1 MTKDFIMSESLIIKN
16 CISGDRKSQKM
27 LYDKYIVMMRYTCL
41 RFTKNEADL
50 EDILQDGFA
59 RLFINLHKFRGE
71 GSFEGWVRRIFIN
84 ISIEYIKRKR
94 ITVVELEG
102 LEDFLVAKHF
112 DVLERL
118 YEKDLLKVSHT
129 ISPGCKTVFNLYAV
143 GGFTHQEIGKKLG
156 IKESTSK
163 SQYTRAK
170 VKLRDIIQ
178 SRAR

>member
-1 MTKDFIMSESLIIKN
+1 MTKDFRMSEALMIN
-16 CISGDRKSQKM
+16 DCISGDRKSQKM
-27 LYDKYIVMMRYTCL
+27 LYDKYFVTMRFTCL
-41 RFTKNEADL
+41 RFTKNDADV

-59 RLFINLHKFRGE
+59 RVFNNLHKFRGD

-84 ISIEYIKRKR
+84 ISIEHIKRKKLD
-94 ITVVELEG
+94 VVELKG
-102 LEDFLVAKHF
+102 LENLLVARHF
-112 DVLERL
+112 SVLETL

-129 ISPGCKTVFNLYAV
+129 ISPGCKKVFNLYAV
-143 GGFTHQEIGKKLG
+143 SGFTHREIGKHLG

-178 SRAR
+178 SR